1 MGTTSS
7 EEIGIRKDQS
17 VQSNL
22 QYGIVSE
29 GFYGKL
35 WILPRTNQTDWNKKL
50 EKNCQ
55 LSSVSKVSQ
64 WPYNKATLLVLL
76 ERHQHH

>member
-7 EEIGIRKDQS
+7 EEIGIRKDRS
-17 VQSNL
+17 VQSNM

-35 WILPRTNQTDWNKKL
+35 WILPQTNQTDWNQKMGEKL
-50 EKNCQ
+50 
-55 LSSVSKVSQ
+55 
-64 WPYNKATLLVLL
+64 PIFFLL
-76 ERHQHH
+76 QSISMAIQ